1 MRLKFLI
8 IALMSVLCYT
18 TVKGQGCSDAGICT
32 AGALHAEAGEQEYKN
47 SVQFYAIYGLGDG
60 LTSILTPQVDVNIG
74 VTKNG
79 FIQLR
84 LPYVFTFGN
93 LGSANGVGDPLINY
107 NHRIYKKDSFELRA
121 TIGGRFASNNAS
133 FSNDTGRALPMPYQS
148 SLGTNDLLVGISA
161 TYKKWN
167 FIAGYQQPLSQN
179 NENGFFP
186 TSAEN
191 DSDYFASNKLT
202 RAADV
207 VFRAER
213 KFKSNKFQW
222 SIGLLSIYHIANDKI
237 EVPSTE
243 QIIEVPNSQ
252 GLTLNCVLS
261 GKYPIKDNLSF
272 NATLGFP
279 LMVRENRPDGLTRG
293 LVLSPSIQWFF

>member
-1 MRLKFLI
+1 MKLKLTLLAVIVFAI
-8 IALMSVLCYT
+8 NSTY
-18 TVKGQGCSDAGICT
+18 GQGCSDAGICT

-47 SVQFYAIYGLGDG
+47 SIQFYTIYGLGDG
-60 LTSILTPQVDVNIG
+60 LTSILTPQVDINIG
-74 VTKNG
+74 VSKKG

-84 LPYVFTFGN
+84 LPYVFTFGS
-93 LGSANGVGDPLINY
+93 LGSANGIGDPLLNY
-107 NHRIYKKDSFELRA
+107 NHSLYKKDSFELRA

-148 SLGTNDLLVGISA
+148 SLGTNDMLLGISA

-167 FIAGYQQPLSQN
+167 FIVGYQQPLAQN

-186 TSAEN
+186 TTAEN

-207 VFRAER
+207 VARAER
-213 KFKSNKFQW
+213 RFKYRKLQW
-222 SIGLLSIYHIANDKI
+222 SVGLLSIYHIANDEI
-237 EVPSTE
+237 LNPITE
-243 QIIEVPNSQ
+243 ERVEVPNSQ
-252 GLTLNCVLS
+252 GLTLNCVFS
-261 GKYPIKDNLSF
+261 SKYPIKENLSF

-279 LMVRENRPDGLTRG
+279 LVVRENRPDGLTRG
-293 LVLSPSIQWFF
+293 LVFSPSIQWFF